1 MKTLKVRLT
10 LTEEALGM
18 MPTSKEV
25 HEEFIASKAPD
36 APSIEEEVEA
46 VGVEEV
52 VEKQKTVF
60 PRMAD
65 GTPFFWDYQMRGM
78 IKDSLGMLKR
88 ATGTIASK
96 MTAYKKIVDGL
107 IFVQE
112 RKIPIHL
119 GGEMGDCQRPLRA
132 SGPSGERTALA
143 HSETIPEG
151 SWCEFTFELWKDDL
165 DDAIRECLD
174 YGRRRGLAQW
184 RNSGKGTFEWDELD
198 DDGNIIGGNHT
209 EEGRK
214 AAAAMKAKKAEKAK
228 KEAEKKAAKSA

>member
-10 LTEEALGM
+10 LIEEALGM

-60 PRMAD
+60 PRLDD
-65 GTPFFWDYQMRGM
+65 GTLFFWDYQMRGM
-78 IKDSLGMLKR
+78 VKDAIGMLRKVTNT
-88 ATGTIASK
+88 ACSK
-96 MTAYKKIVDGL
+96 VTSYKKAVDGL
-107 IFVQE
+107 IFVKE

-119 GGEMGDCQRPLRA
+119 SGEIGDCQRPLRT

-143 HSETIPEG
+143 HSETVPAG
-151 SWCEFTFELWKDDL
+151 SWVEFTFEILQDSLEK
-165 DDAIRECLD
+165 AVRECLD
-174 YGRRRGLAQW
+174 YGLRRGLAQW
-184 RNSGKGTFEWDELD
+184 RNSGKGRYYWEELD
-198 DDGNIIGGNHT
+198 DDGKVIGGN
-209 EEGRK
+209 
-214 AAAAMKAKKAEKAK
+214 KAEYQG
-228 KEAEKKAAKSA
+228 

>member
-1 MKTLKVRLT
+1 MKTLRVRLT

-78 IKDSLGMLKR
+78 IKDALGMLKR

-96 MTAYKKIVDGL
+96 MTAYKKTVDGL

-132 SGPSGERTALA
+132 SGPSGERVALA
-143 HSETIPEG
+143 HSETIPAG

-184 RNSGKGTFEWDELD
+184 RNSGKGIFEWDELD

-209 EEGRK
+209 EEGRR
-214 AAAAMKAKKAEKAK
+214 AAEAMKARKAK
-228 KEAEKKAAKSA
+228 KEAAKSA

>member
-1 MKTLKVRLT
+1 MKTMKVRLT
-10 LTEEALGM
+10 LIEEALGM

-60 PRMAD
+60 PRMED

-78 IKDSLGMLKR
+78 IKDALGMLKR
-88 ATGTIASK
+88 ATSTIASK
-96 MTAYKKIVDGL
+96 MTAYKKTVDGL

-132 SGPSGERTALA
+132 SGPSGERVALA
-143 HSETIPEG
+143 HSETIPAG

-184 RNSGKGTFEWDELD
+184 RNSGKGIFEWDELD

-209 EEGRK
+209 EEGRR
-214 AAAAMKAKKAEKAK
+214 AAEAMKAKKAK
-228 KEAEKKAAKSA
+228 KEAAKSA